1 MSIDMV
7 IEISE
12 LMLLLHLLLAYAY
25 FIKYV
30 DRLKGEE

>member
-12 LMLLLHLLLAYAY
+12 LLLHLLLAYAY
-25 FIKYV
+25 FVKYV